1 MSIKLNLS
9 PQRSDKAVSYGVE
22 GDTLTIN
29 GEPHDLSGDWVKL
42 EPDEEGEPLEPTRN
56 LKAGERDPE
65 TGDITLTVRAPHG
78 PNAPEFEK
86 FPEPIEL
93 TDGESVTFP
102 RTGGNDA

>member
-1 MSIKLNLS
+1 MKLILS
-9 PQRSDKAVSYGVE
+9 AQRSDKPVTYAVD

-42 EPDEEGEPLEPTRN
+42 EPENEGEPLEPTGN

-65 TGDITLTVRAPHG
+65 TGEITLTVRAPHS
-78 PNAPEFEK
+78 PNAPDSEK

-93 TDGESVTFP
+93 KNGEKVEFP
-102 RTGGNDA
+102 R